1 MILKIVRQRQFDDGK
16 EGKTSLITE
25 MYSGNTYKELD
36 GFVDIG
42 NNKDIPI
49 TSYDL
54 PDDLSGKFNHY
65 ETLQAFLMNDEG
77 KTIERLN

>member
-1 MILKIVRQRQFDDGK
+1 MILKVVRQRQFDDGK

-54 PDDLSGKFNHY
+54 QKLYDKPNHY
-65 ETLQAFLMNDEG
+65 ETLEAYLMNDEG
-77 KTIERLN
+77 KTIERL